1 MRHNKNFNH
10 LGRQAGHRKAML
22 SNMASSLILHKRIE
36 TTLAKAKA
44 VRMFVEPLVT
54 KSKEDTTHS
63 RRVVFSYL
71 KQKEAVTELF
81 RTIAPKIAERPGGY
95 TRILKTGFR
104 LGDAAE
110 MCIIEFVDFNE
121 AYTLGITPA
130 AAEAKPKTR
139 RSRKPAAKKTTDAVE
154 EATVVEGE
162 PKKAPAKKAAA
173 PKAPKATAAKTAAPK
188 AAKKTNVGKKMEFPP
203 LRSRGGER
211 VKTGRIKSR
220 ALFHKVAPKPAT
232 RPKISGGRADN
243 ASFRRFLFSEETAHA
258 DFMVVAVRP
267 GIGFGA
273 GGDCRKEKIRE
284 KSPILDSVQNRAR
297 SLYRQTTR
305 NKVKPEN

>member
-95 TRILKTGFR
+95 TRSLKTGFR
-104 LGDAAE
+104 LGDGAD

-121 AYTLGITPA
+121 PYTLGITPA
-130 AAEAKPKTR
+130 ATEAKPKTR
-139 RSRKPAAKKTTDAVE
+139 RSRKSAAKKTDAVE
-154 EATVVEGE
+154 DATVVEGE
-162 PKKAPAKKAAA
+162 KKAPKNVAPKAAA
-173 PKAPKATAAKTAAPK
+173 AKSAAPK
-188 AAKKTNVGKKMEFPP
+188 VAKKTNVGKKM
-203 LRSRGGER
+203 
-211 VKTGRIKSR
+211 
-220 ALFHKVAPKPAT
+220 
-232 RPKISGGRADN
+232 
-243 ASFRRFLFSEETAHA
+243 
-258 DFMVVAVRP
+258 
-267 GIGFGA
+267 
-273 GGDCRKEKIRE
+273 
-284 KSPILDSVQNRAR
+284 
-297 SLYRQTTR
+297 
-305 NKVKPEN
+305 

>member
-1 MRHNKNFNH
+1 MRHNKKFNH

-36 TTLAKAKA
+36 TTVAKAKA
-44 VRMFVEPLVT
+44 VQQFVEPLVT

-104 LGDAAE
+104 LGDGAD

-121 AYTLGITPA
+121 AYTTGVAPTAAAP

-139 RSRKPAAKKTTDAVE
+139 RSRKKTE
-154 EATVVEGE
+154 EGE
-162 PKKAPAKKAAA
+162 EKKATKTAT
-173 PKAPKATAAKTAAPK
+173 PKNTAAKAS
-188 AAKKTNVGKKMEFPP
+188 AAKGAKRTNVGKKM
-203 LRSRGGER
+203 
-211 VKTGRIKSR
+211 
-220 ALFHKVAPKPAT
+220 
-232 RPKISGGRADN
+232 
-243 ASFRRFLFSEETAHA
+243 
-258 DFMVVAVRP
+258 
-267 GIGFGA
+267 
-273 GGDCRKEKIRE
+273 
-284 KSPILDSVQNRAR
+284 
-297 SLYRQTTR
+297 
-305 NKVKPEN
+305 

>member
-54 KSKEDTTHS
+54 KSKEDTPHS

-104 LGDAAE
+104 LGDGAD

-121 AYTLGITPA
+121 PYTLGITPA
-130 AAEAKPKTR
+130 ATEAKPKTR
-139 RSRKPAAKKTTDAVE
+139 RSRKSAAKKTDAVE
-154 EATVVEGE
+154 DATVVEGE
-162 PKKAPAKKAAA
+162 KKAPKNVAPKAAA
-173 PKAPKATAAKTAAPK
+173 AKSAAPK
-188 AAKKTNVGKKMEFPP
+188 VAKKTNVGKKM
-203 LRSRGGER
+203 
-211 VKTGRIKSR
+211 
-220 ALFHKVAPKPAT
+220 
-232 RPKISGGRADN
+232 
-243 ASFRRFLFSEETAHA
+243 
-258 DFMVVAVRP
+258 
-267 GIGFGA
+267 
-273 GGDCRKEKIRE
+273 
-284 KSPILDSVQNRAR
+284 
-297 SLYRQTTR
+297 
-305 NKVKPEN
+305 